1 MKRDYLSP
9 RRSAGKARGHPTV
22 WCFAAGQKK
31 LGFQGKGEE
40 MYQKVCMENVAIVL
54 HDTRIPENIGAAAR
68 AAANMGVGRLIV
80 SAPRNLDLERVLKT
94 ATHSAAGLVEA
105 MTVCNTLS
113 EALGPFNW
121 IVGTTARLGGTR
133 RVNSSPADL
142 AEKLIPISSENRV
155 AVLFGPEDRG
165 LTNEDLLL
173 CHDLVNIP
181 TAGFSSL
188 NLAQAVMVMC
198 YELFKAGTRI
208 QEFHVPR
215 LACRYE
221 LENMYEE
228 LKETFAGIHYINH
241 ENSEQRLDKTRSFL
255 SRYRLRSREV
265 SIIRGLCRQVKQ
277 YGNKCYEDGV
287 AAGIAGVRNIR
298 ES

>member
-1 MKRDYLSP
+1 MS
-9 RRSAGKARGHPTV
+9 
-22 WCFAAGQKK
+22 
-31 LGFQGKGEE
+31 
-40 MYQKVCMENVAIVL
+40 QKVCMENVAVVL

-68 AAANMGVGRLIV
+68 AAANMGVRQLIL
-80 SAPRNLDLERVLKT
+80 SAPRTLDMERVLKV
-94 ATHSAAGLVEA
+94 ATHSAAGLVEN

-113 EALGPFNW
+113 EALGAFNW

-142 AEKLIPISSENRV
+142 ALELIPISLENRV

-165 LTNEDLLL
+165 LTNEDLQL

-198 YELFKAGTRI
+198 YELFKARTRAP
-208 QEFHVPR
+208 EFHVPK

-228 LKETFAGIHYINH
+228 LKDTFARIHYVNH
-241 ENSEQRLDKTRSFL
+241 ENPEHRLDKARSFL

-265 SIIRGLCRQVKQ
+265 SIIRGLCRQVAR
-277 YGNKCYEDGV
+277 YGRKSYQDGV
-287 AAGIAGVRNIR
+287 AAGAAGGPKIQETLSLMDLPDRRDV
-298 ES
+298 SK